1 MAGDLAQEATLT
13 IKLED
18 GGTSAGPGGGA
29 PGGGST
35 PSGGTGGGGTSAGQG
50 AAGFDPVKL
59 AEARLLREQQV
70 KQVEEA
76 YRKLVGPP
84 AGFDP
89 VAAAKARIE
98 AEQQRKQTEDA
109 YRKLL
114 GVPEGAT
121 LTNYSQGMAPP
132 PVQTVP
138 PPAKFDATAEALKH
152 IEATNRAREVEAEV
166 LRMTETGLDKFARGL
181 QSGTKI
187 LSGFTAGMH
196 AVTGYIHA
204 NIQAEAGLLAGT
216 AEPAEARAAQ
226 KRAAAGLVGG
236 VMAGAGFILTKI
248 PHPLAQAGG
257 YGLLALGG
265 AVGVGGQVA
274 TLEEDKFVATH
285 KALLGRSQELARYGG
300 DLATAQSA
308 GRAAHVGR
316 DIAEARFLEREYGKL
331 GRQFNQYDDMKQQLA
346 ALKRMKELRDFG
358 QQQIDE
364 LNNLRREIHALRK
377 ELGAKADAL
386 LRAMANRKSPI
397 REFLDGVMRP
407 GRPGGGDG
415 KRLQEGV
422 LGKLRD
428 VAAAQPVFVGR

>member
-1 MAGDLAQEATLT
+1 MPGDLSQEATLT

-29 PGGGST
+29 PGGGGP
-35 PSGGTGGGGTSAGQG
+35 PSAAGGGPGSAGG
-50 AAGFDPVKL
+50 GPGGGNGFDPVAAAQRRL
-59 AEARLLREQQV
+59 EAEQRA

-121 LTNYSQGMAPP
+121 LTNYAPGMAAP
-132 PVQTVP
+132 PVQAEP
-138 PPAKFDATAEALKH
+138 PPKRFDATAEALKH

-166 LRMTETGLDKFARGL
+166 LRLTETGLDRFNRTL
-181 QSGTKI
+181 QAGTK
-187 LSGFTAGMH
+187 LLGGFNLGLH
-196 AVTGYIHA
+196 AVNSYVHST
-204 NIQAEAGLLAGT
+204 IQAEAAGLAGT
-216 AEPAEARAAQ
+216 AEPAEIRAAQ
-226 KRAAAGLVGG
+226 KKSIAGLVGG
-236 VMAGAGFILTKI
+236 AMQAAGAALLFVPGGQAAGAALI
-248 PHPLAQAGG
+248 AGG
-257 YGLLALGG
+257 EGVKGLGQLSALGD
-265 AVGVGGQVA
+265 
-274 TLEEDKFVATH
+274 DKFVATH

-331 GRQFNQYDDMKQQLA
+331 GRQFNQYDELKQQLN
-346 ALKRMKELRDFG
+346 ALKRMKEMRDFG
-358 QQQIDE
+358 RDQE
-364 LNNLRREIHALRK
+364 REMNNIRREIRDLRK
-377 ELGAKADAL
+377 ELGAKADEL
-386 LRAMANRKSPI
+386 LRAMANHRSPV

-407 GRPGGGDG
+407 GRLGGGDG

-428 VAAAQPVFVGR
+428 VQAAQPVFRGL